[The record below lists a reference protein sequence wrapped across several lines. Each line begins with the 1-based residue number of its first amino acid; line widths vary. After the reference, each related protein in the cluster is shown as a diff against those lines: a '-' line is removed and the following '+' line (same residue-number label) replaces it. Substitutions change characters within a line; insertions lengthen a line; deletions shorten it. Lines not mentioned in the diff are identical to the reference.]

1 MELLW
6 RFLIGGTVVSIFALL
21 ADVVRPKRLAG
32 LFGAAPSVALATLA
46 LALWQGEG
54 EQVAIEARSMV
65 LAALA
70 LVAYAFTVERLLIG
84 GRRSALAVSLAAL
97 ALWSLIALAMFLA
110 LRAWPA

>member
-6 RFLIGGTVVSIFALL
+6 RFLIGGTMASMFALL
-21 ADVVRPKRLAG
+21 ADVLRPKRLAG

-46 LALWQGEG
+46 LALWQGER

-70 LVAYAFTVERLLIG
+70 FVAYAFTVERLLIG
-84 GRRSALAVSLAAL
+84 GQRSALAVSVATL
-97 ALWSLIALAMFLA
+97 ALWSAIALAAYLA
-110 LRAWPA
+110 LTAWPA